1 MKDHIF
7 FSLFVHG
14 RTENLQVCVFICVW
28 FPCACLTCRGEGDV
42 MFSLCLA
49 NPVVST
55 PNSRVYGV

>member
-1 MKDHIF
+1 MKDQVF
-7 FSLFVHG
+7 FHCLYVLDFGHAGVF
-14 RTENLQVCVFICVW
+14 VCVYVAACVCW
-28 FPCACLTCRGEGDV
+28 TCRGKGDV